1 MKKYLSVAFILL
13 LALVMGVSAASLF
26 SVTEVEAAYTG
37 YTGGRVVPGE
47 GLAPGTNAQFW
58 FKYDT
63 LVESDDEYPQQLT
76 IGTTTYDFK
85 LGRNTIQ
92 EYFHTGTN
100 YVITLHP
107 QFFGTKLPINYDDQ
121 TYAYYVMNIT
131 DIFVRDPATSADYY
145 DCYTNGIGII
155 PDKYVVTDPIT
166 YAKYLIC
173 AVNGSIA
180 DVRTGTQIAPAWN
193 GKDIYLKVPSTF

>member
-47 GLAPGTNAQFW
+47 GFAPGTNAQFW
-58 FKYDT
+58 FTKDT
-63 LVESDDEYPQQLT
+63 FVVSDDEYPQQLT

-92 EYFHTGTN
+92 EYFKTGDN

-107 QFFGTKLPINYDDQ
+107 QFFGTLTPPNYDDQ

-131 DIFVRDPATSADYY
+131 DIFVLDPATSSDFYQ
-145 DCYTNGIGII
+145 CYTNGIGII
-155 PDKYVVTDPIT
+155 PAKYALTNPEGV
-166 YAKYLIC
+166 KYLIC
-173 AVNGSIA
+173 TVNGSIA

-193 GKDIYLKVPSTF
+193 GKEIYLQIPTGL